1 MKLAK
6 PQEVKRTIKV
16 IQSLSR
22 YLEPKN
28 VNLRINEKGKV
39 SLLNI
44 MLQIY
49 EKTEPKYKEKYEQIE
64 EEEMWSLGSIKAE
77 LADDYDLSLIHI

>member
-22 YLEPKN
+22 YLEPK
-28 VNLRINEKGKV
+28 
-39 SLLNI
+39 
-44 MLQIY
+44 MLIY
-49 EKTEPKYKEKYEQIE
+49 VLTK
-64 EEEMWSLGSIKAE
+64 KAK
-77 LADDYDLSLIHI
+77 LVY

>member
-49 EKTEPKYKEKYEQIE
+49 EKQNR
-64 EEEMWSLGSIKAE
+64 SIKKNMSR
-77 LADDYDLSLIHI
+77 LKKKKCGH

>member
-49 EKTEPKYKEKYEQIE
+49 EKTEPKYKEKYEQLKLDQIQ
-64 EEEMWSLGSIKAE
+64 E
-77 LADDYDLSLIHI
+77 LLDDRNFGNND

>member
-49 EKTEPKYKEKYEQIE
+49 EKKC
-64 EEEMWSLGSIKAE
+64 E
-77 LADDYDLSLIHI
+77 LVACSAKKQAA

>member
-49 EKTEPKYKEKYEQIE
+49 KKKY
-64 EEEMWSLGSIKAE
+64 
-77 LADDYDLSLIHI
+77 